1 MTISEDTA
9 SQSRRTSPLMVIPV
23 HCLVVLLPCAT
34 GDDGQPMR
42 LLPRGRLTTAILPI
56 VGRATGATS
65 GGDNLG
71 GGVVS
76 ERFIERHGQTVSR
89 TNKSAMPKITLAI
102 CRHSRHI
109 TRMSNTNQL
118 TTPAHLSLFADK
130 MLVALKRLTSE
141 CEAHPCG
148 GFTTDDMQW
157 RMGLAFTPEE
167 TLWAALDELTE
178 ARLIRYCGDDDKD
191 AIGTCYEI
199 LHNTRI
205 THR

>member
-1 MTISEDTA
+1 
-9 SQSRRTSPLMVIPV
+9 
-23 HCLVVLLPCAT
+23 
-34 GDDGQPMR
+34 
-42 LLPRGRLTTAILPI
+42 
-56 VGRATGATS
+56 
-65 GGDNLG
+65 
-71 GGVVS
+71 
-76 ERFIERHGQTVSR
+76 
-89 TNKSAMPKITLAI
+89 
-102 CRHSRHI
+102 
-109 TRMSNTNQL
+109 MSNTNQL